1 MVRHIQELFKHI
13 QAYLEPWSIQNHEYL
28 EREAYAEPWHIYNP
42 AIFRVTIYSERW
54 HIQNPRHIQNSVKHL
69 R

>member
-1 MVRHIQELFKHI
+1 MK
-13 QAYLEPWSIQNHEYL
+13 YL

-54 HIQNPRHIQNSVKHL
+54 HVQNPRHIQNSVKHL